1 MVALGD
7 NPGQHSPDIFLEAA
21 SLLPTLAI
29 AGIVVGHDRD
39 AVELV
44 EPARQVINVVE
55 VGAVAVRVYDERRP
69 GRVREGEVQDGHAA
83 AVPLQ
88 ELQVS
93 PRELVLSRACG
104 GSTRSSATG
113 ARSRRRGSPTG
124 EVHSYKVMPLS
135 NETAITNSRAAIT
148 QGCTP
153 SGSAESA
160 RSESFGL

>member
-7 NPGQHSPDIFLEAA
+7 NPGQHSPNIFLEAA

-29 AGIVVGHDRD
+29 AGVVVGHDRD

-69 GRVREGEVQDGHAA
+69 GRVREGEVHDGHAA

-88 ELQVS
+88 ELQVP
-93 PRELVLSRACG
+93 PRELVLRA
-104 GSTRSSATG
+104 RLAQNISADERLQQSERVQQPHLERLAPAG
-113 ARSRRRGSPTG
+113 DQRGRLRRELGVDDAAVPTE
-124 EVHSYKVMPLS
+124 EVHSKS
-135 NETAITNSRAAIT
+135 NAAT
-148 QGCTP
+148 KRQ
-153 SGSAESA
+153 
-160 RSESFGL
+160 